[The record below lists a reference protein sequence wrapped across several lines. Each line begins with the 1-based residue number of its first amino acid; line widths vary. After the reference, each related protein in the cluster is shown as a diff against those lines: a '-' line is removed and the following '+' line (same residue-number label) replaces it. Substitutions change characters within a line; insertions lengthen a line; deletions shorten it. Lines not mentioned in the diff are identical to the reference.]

1 MAGKKILTQFA
12 LPVGS
17 TSGSFGNGT
26 AGQVL
31 TSGGA
36 SASMYWGTAGGSSG
50 IGKAT
55 FHLKWGSESGN
66 GTNGSWRDSG
76 TDGKIELMHGS
87 TAANTYWADG
97 DNDALVKIR
106 FTHDLNTKYITAS
119 ILDVAGRITASANE
133 YIDLGHNQHGLV
145 KYINANISEVCIDL
159 SYNDTIATND
169 EFELTFIG

>member
-50 IGKAT
+50 IGKVEKTVTWNYPAGNDAGVS
-55 FHLKWGSESGN
+55 FSGSN
-66 GTNGSWRDSG
+66 ASG
-76 TDGKIELMHGS
+76 TATI
-87 TAANTYWADG
+87 
-97 DNDALVKIR
+97 
-106 FTHDLNTKYITAS
+106 THNLNTKFVIVSAIDEDGHDTTAAGEQVDMGYNLIVKCPTVNTITLHWDGS
-119 ILDVAGRITASANE
+119 SEPSSSAE
-133 YIDLGHNQHGLV
+133 FKV
-145 KYINANISEVCIDL
+145 
-159 SYNDTIATND
+159 TI
-169 EFELTFIG
+169 IG

>member
-50 IGKAT
+50 IGKVEKTVTWNYLAGNDDGVS
-55 FHLKWGSESGN
+55 FSGS
-66 GTNGSWRDSG
+66 DASG
-76 TDGKIELMHGS
+76 TATLTHNLNTQFVIVSAIDVDGHDT
-87 TAANTYWADG
+87 TAAGEQVDMGYNLIVKCPTVNT
-97 DNDALVKIR
+97 
-106 FTHDLNTKYITAS
+106 ITLHWDSNAPS
-119 ILDVAGRITASANE
+119 SSAE
-133 YIDLGHNQHGLV
+133 FKV
-145 KYINANISEVCIDL
+145 
-159 SYNDTIATND
+159 TI
-169 EFELTFIG
+169 IG